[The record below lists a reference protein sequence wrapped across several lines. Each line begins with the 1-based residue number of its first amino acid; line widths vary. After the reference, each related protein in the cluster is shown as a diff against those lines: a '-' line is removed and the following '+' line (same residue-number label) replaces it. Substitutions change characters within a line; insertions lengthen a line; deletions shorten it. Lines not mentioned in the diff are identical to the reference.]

1 MVEAIH
7 GILGEKYHLLH
18 HQIDNKFL
26 PKVQACCRIA
36 SFLNNKF
43 GKRLDSDSELF
54 DQIVNQMGSRKSTEN
69 TLANKVETERLG
81 RRKVPFQP
89 LSSDHIADFPE
100 LTENELKILF
110 TGSYQLKQAVSYV
123 AEMMDD
129 YNKIQISCIKET
141 PNILKSEVRS
151 RHTNPKLYKCFI
163 EYQPN
168 SIGPSGIT
176 RYCCDCANGNRTVG
190 CCSHVAAVI
199 YYLCTIFVENYK
211 TCRNIK

>member
-7 GILGEKYHLLH
+7 GILGEKYHLQ
-18 HQIDNKFL
+18 QIDNKFL

-89 LSSDHIADFPE
+89 LSSDHIAE
-100 LTENELKILF
+100 LTENELKIVF

-129 YNKIQISCIKET
+129 YNKIQIS
-141 PNILKSEVRS
+141 LR
-151 RHTNPKLYKCFI
+151 KL
-163 EYQPN
+163 Q
-168 SIGPSGIT
+168 
-176 RYCCDCANGNRTVG
+176 
-190 CCSHVAAVI
+190 
-199 YYLCTIFVENYK
+199 IF
-211 TCRNIK
+211 